1 MHALRSNVLLLPSYR
16 YKEHCTHAYFL
27 FLREC
32 SKDLKI
38 SMTEEERI
46 FSSNLRS
53 YLGKKFLRGDV
64 LSTDTARMLPK
75 VSLSF
80 FSSSACCKAKE
91 MFLPN

>member
-16 YKEHCTHAYFL
+16 YKEHCTHAFFFL

-46 FSSNLRS
+46 FFQQFEKLFR
-53 YLGKKFLRGDV
+53 
-64 LSTDTARMLPK
+64 
-75 VSLSF
+75 
-80 FSSSACCKAKE
+80 
-91 MFLPN
+91 

>member
-1 MHALRSNVLLLPSYR
+1 MYYYFPATGTKSIAL
-16 YKEHCTHAYFL
+16 HAYFL

-53 YLGKKFLRGDV
+53 YLGKKFLHRDV